1 MLDSDVNK
9 EPAGS
14 PSPKKGRFSAWGYLK
29 ITMLVFATTALWQ
42 GMHSV
47 ILPIRVLDF
56 VPEAEKNTYL
66 GLLVSTGL
74 ILAMVVQPIIGAIS
88 DRCGSRWGRRRPFI
102 FAGVMLLV
110 LLLPVIGLAGSYA
123 ILFAAYCLLQISS
136 NTAQSTHQGF
146 IPDLVPDNKRG
157 LASGVKGF
165 LEILG
170 GVALLYPISIFM
182 DNYANAGGSQ
192 WLWLSLGLLGIVLLG
207 FMLATVLT
215 VREKP
220 YILQPTGGKPLPTLG
235 DILAFLK
242 NAPPRLIGF
251 IRTQRGFVWFL
262 ASRLLF
268 FLAMSTIQR
277 FALYFLDD
285 VIGVEDPAAS
295 VFNFSI
301 LAVIGMLLIVY
312 PTGRLSDRIGRKP
325 IAISAGIVGA
335 AGILIIIIYQS
346 YTSVMVAAGFLGV
359 ATGAFSSTNWAL
371 ATDLVAKGKE
381 ARYLGLANM
390 ATAGAG
396 ALAGFFGPLI
406 DHYKAVSVVLGYRI
420 MLIICLAFF
429 VLGGL
434 LILKI
439 KTRSTE
445 DV

>member
-1 MLDSDVNK
+1 MKK
-9 EPAGS
+9 EPAANASKTNGCF
-14 PSPKKGRFSAWGYLK
+14 GARDCLK

-42 GMHSV
+42 GMHSI
-47 ILPIRVLDF
+47 ILPMRVLDF
-56 VPEAEKNTYL
+56 VAEAEKNTYL
-66 GLLVSTGL
+66 GLLTSTGL
-74 ILAMVVQPIIGAIS
+74 ILAMLVQPIIGAFS
-88 DRCGSRWGRRRPFI
+88 DRCGLKWGRRRPFI
-102 FAGVMLLV
+102 FAGILLLV
-110 LLLPVIGLAGSYA
+110 FLLPGIGLAGSYA
-123 ILFAAYCLLQISS
+123 VLFAIYCLMQISS

-146 IPDLVPDNKRG
+146 IPDLVPESQRG
-157 LASGVKGF
+157 VASGVKGF

-182 DNYANAGGSQ
+182 DNYTSAGGSR

-207 FMLATVLT
+207 FMLATIIT
-215 VREKP
+215 VKEKRF
-220 YILQPTGGKPLPTLG
+220 IKNTGGKPLPSMK
-235 DILAFLK
+235 DILSFLK
-242 NAPPRLIGF
+242 NAIPQLIGF
-251 IRTQRGFVWFL
+251 VRTQRGFVWFL

-277 FALYFLDD
+277 FALYFMDD

-312 PTGRLSDRIGRKP
+312 PAGRLSDKIGRKP
-325 IAISAGIVGA
+325 IAITAGAVGA
-335 AGILIIIIYQS
+335 IGILIIIIYQS
-346 YTSVMVAAGFLGV
+346 YTSVMVAATFLGV

-406 DHYKAVSVVLGYRI
+406 DHFRVVDVVLGYRI
-420 MLIICLAFF
+420 MLIACLALFL
-429 VLGGL
+429 LGGL

-439 KTRSTE
+439 KPRSTE
-445 DV
+445 PV